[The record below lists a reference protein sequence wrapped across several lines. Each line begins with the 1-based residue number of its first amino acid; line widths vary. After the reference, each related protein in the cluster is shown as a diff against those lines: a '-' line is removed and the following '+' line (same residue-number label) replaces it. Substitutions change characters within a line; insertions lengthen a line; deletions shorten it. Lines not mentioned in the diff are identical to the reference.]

1 MAPLTDK
8 GLRKPD
14 DPIYGTTTIVIGP
27 LVRRPATST
36 AQGPRP
42 ENAPGKPAE
51 PEPYLPS
58 FVVRPSGNVLAFHFA

>member
-1 MAPLTDK
+1 MAPLTDE

-27 LVRRPATST
+27 LVRRPAAST
-36 AQGPRP
+36 AQGP

-51 PEPYLPS
+51 PEPEPEPEPE
-58 FVVRPSGNVLAFHFA
+58 RR